1 MTRYFLGAFVRLAR
15 RLFKGG
21 ISREERGRLRSI
33 AKATA
38 PLHGDALPPEDVPL
52 AAAWHEDVVDK
63 ASWTG
68 EQPVVPAFTRKHLY
82 RPPTPRQLA
91 AMRARIAE
99 PAQRFAADPLGAPL
113 AGPLVPAVIAQ
124 SVPVSPAPFQPE
136 GPTGVFPSDWIAK
149 VLAGGPR

>member
-1 MTRYFLGAFVRLAR
+1 MTTYLLGAIVRLAH

-21 ISREERGRLRSI
+21 ISKEERGRQRSI

-38 PLHGDALPPEDVPL
+38 PLHGDVLPPEDVPL

-68 EQPVVPAFTRKHLY
+68 EQAVVPTFTRKHLY
-82 RPPTPRQLA
+82 RPPSQRQLDR
-91 AMRARIAE
+91 MRARRAAPVE
-99 PAQRFAADPLGAPL
+99 AFAKDPLSAPL
-113 AGPLVPAVIAQ
+113 AGPLAPAVIAQ
-124 SVPVSPAPFQPE
+124 LVPVSPAPFQPE